1 MVMLMDDFNHIL
13 QGYSA
18 GTGEITEAT
27 HKNMGKIGQHLN
39 KTKHNKMLICAYI
52 IGLLYRADSRFT
64 PSQWEMALLCNK
76 VSHLLGAS
84 LESALLYV
92 TDSGIC

>member
-1 MVMLMDDFNHIL
+1 MVMLLDDFNQII
-13 QGYSA
+13 QGYS
-18 GTGEITEAT
+18 TGSGEMTEAT
-27 HKNMGKIGQHLN
+27 HRNMGKIGQHLN
-39 KTKHNKMLICAYI
+39 KTKRNKMLICAYI
-52 IGLLYRADSRFT
+52 IRLLYRAGFRFT

-76 VSHLLGAS
+76 VSHWLGAS